1 MRRPPPNLGS
11 MIDAHLL
18 DVLLDLERLG
28 WASLCEGTGSDF
40 YGSLMTRD
48 GVMVLANGAVL
59 DRGAVIESLR
69 DAPPWDRYAISDARL
84 VKVGSEGVA
93 LVYTARA
100 QRDSE
105 DETFVAM
112 MSSVYRRSAG
122 GWRLALYQQ
131 TPIPAG

>member
-1 MRRPPPNLGS
+1 MRRPTPNLGR
-11 MIDAHLL
+11 MIDVHLL

-28 WASLCEGTGSDF
+28 WASLCEGTGSEF

-48 GVMVLANGAVL
+48 GLMVLADGAVL
-59 DRGAVIESLR
+59 DRRAVIESLR
-69 DAPPWDRYAISDARL
+69 DAPPWDRYAISDAQL

-100 QRDSE
+100 QRDPE
-105 DETFVAM
+105 DEPFVAL
-112 MSSVYRRSAG
+112 MSSVYLRSAG

>member
-1 MRRPPPNLGS
+1 

-18 DVLLDLERLG
+18 DELLDLERLG

-48 GVMVLANGAVL
+48 GLMVLAHGLVL
-59 DRGAVIESLR
+59 DRNAVIESLR
-69 DAPPWDRYAISDARL
+69 EAPPWDRYTISDARL

-93 LVYTARA
+93 LVYTASA

-105 DETFVAM
+105 DEPFVAL
-112 MSSVYRRSAG
+112 MSSVYRRGAG